1 MLCLHFKKKQHMM
14 FLNYLSLVWAR
25 DLMFQGILIVE
36 GDVIKSSSSLAA
48 GERLSGTKLY

>member
-1 MLCLHFKKKQHMM
+1 MM

-25 DLMFQGILIVE
+25 DLMFQGILIME